1 MRLAAIRIATLG
13 VVALLAGGCGGDD
26 GSAAAREPAN
36 PIPDGLPGRY
46 AHYDVVAYESSDMK
60 TLIVSFG
67 FTDLTV
73 VDGVLNATE
82 SFCHADHRSDQPIE
96 SSISDTATAAIK
108 PPTTPVTLTDND
120 GVIRIQRPETPTGIG
135 IRFED
140 PANDVLPTDP
150 ADPRVVDD
158 DGDGKP
164 GVTVRIKVSEDFQ
177 GEIYIARRERFAY
190 DVTRQRDGS
199 LTGAVTDQSEQ
210 LIVGASND
218 LFITRAEW
226 KQVPDLSKSPI
237 ILKPVDTDW
246 DCARLMSERPTLFPA
261 TPSVDW

>member
-1 MRLAAIRIATLG
+1 MRPATIGLAALG
-13 VVALLAGGCGGDD
+13 VVALLAGGCGSD
-26 GSAAAREPAN
+26 GPAAAKEQVPEV
-36 PIPDGLPGRY
+36 PEGLPGRY

-108 PPTTPVTLTDND
+108 PPTTPVTLTVSD
-120 GVIRIQRPETPTGIG
+120 GLIRIQRPETPTGIG

-164 GVTVRIKVSEDFQ
+164 GVTVRIKVTEDFQ
-177 GEIYIARRERFAY
+177 GELYIARRERFAY
-190 DVTRQRDGS
+190 DVVRQDDGS
-199 LTGAVTDQSEQ
+199 LTGEVTDQSEQ
-210 LIVGASND
+210 LIVGASD
-218 LFITRAEW
+218 PLFITRAEW

-237 ILKPVDTDW
+237 ILKPVDADW
-246 DCARLMSERPTLFPA
+246 DCQRLMTERPDLFPP
-261 TPSVDW
+261 TPAVDW